1 MKRIVLFI
9 LLFFAAA
16 AQAATEP
23 GINTGPVPEQ
33 DTVRPAPETEQE
45 EVRKPLKKDPEWP
58 RPFIPSEQIG
68 ADSVVSFPADI

>member
-9 LLFFAAA
+9 MLLFAAA

-23 GINTGPVPEQ
+23 GIDTGPVPQ
-33 DTVRPAPETEQE
+33 QKQTRTAPDTEQE
-45 EVRKPLKKDPEWP
+45 TKKPPKKDPEWP
-58 RPFIPSEQIG
+58 RPFVPSEQIG

>member
-1 MKRIVLFI
+1 MKRIFLFTV
-9 LLFFAAA
+9 LLFTAI

-23 GINTGPVPEQ
+23 AVDTGPLPRQEK
-33 DTVRPAPETEQE
+33 TRPAPETEQE
-45 EVRKPLKKDPEWP
+45 TKKPPKKDQQWP

>member
-9 LLFFAAA
+9 MLLFGAAA
-16 AQAATEP
+16 LAATEP
-23 GINTGPVPEQ
+23 GGDTGPVPEQ
-33 DTVRPAPETEQE
+33 DTTRPAPETEQE
-45 EVRKPLKKDPEWP
+45 TKKQLKKDPEWP